1 VGEGNVP
8 RGGYDV
14 VATFTVPEARYGINY
29 VQFMR
34 LARDEPINLQ
44 FNIKPS
50 LSITPAEVIPGSIVT
65 ITGKGF
71 PEEDTGTL
79 TFDSTETDISPTTN
93 KVGTFSAK
101 FTVPDTIAGQHKFVV
116 EMPKMY
122 LDTSSVELTVI
133 PGITLDPEQPDIGTK
148 VTLSG
153 RGFAANSELDIKY
166 DDVSVA
172 NSPATDASGNFSH
185 EFTVPESSE
194 KEHSIVVTDQA
205 GNKATFGLPLE
216 GKAPPKPTPI
226 TPKDQRFGMFGS
238 ETVTFTWSEVSDPSG
253 ITYELE
259 IHDNLNFFPLKPGM
273 KKTGL
278 TQNSC
283 TLTIE
288 PGTYYWRVK
297 AIDGA
302 GNESEWVTSPYAF
315 KVGLFSIWGLVIGI
329 VVFLIVFL
337 LLIRAFFRRL
347 KDYY

>member
-1 VGEGNVP
+1 
-8 RGGYDV
+8 V
-14 VATFTVPEARYGINY
+14 VATFTIPEARYGINY

-34 LARDEPINLQ
+34 LARDEPVNLQ
-44 FNIKPS
+44 FNVKPS
-50 LSITPAEVIPGSIVT
+50 LKVEPTEVIPGTVVT

-71 PEEDTGTL
+71 PGEDTGTL
-79 TFDSTETDISPTTN
+79 TFDSVATDVSPTTN

-101 FTVPDTIAGQHKFVV
+101 FTVPDTIAGEHQFVA

-122 LDTSSVELTVI
+122 LDKSSAKLIVK
-133 PGITLDPEQPDIGTK
+133 PGISLDPELPDIGTK

-153 RGFAANSELDIKY
+153 RGFAGDSAIVIKY
-166 DDVSVA
+166 DDVSIA
-172 NSPATDASGNFSH
+172 NSPSTDASGNFSH
-185 EFTVPESSE
+185 EFTIPESSD
-194 KEHSIVVTDQA
+194 KEHTIVVTDQA

-216 GKAPPKPTPI
+216 GKPPPKPTPI
-226 TPKDQRFGMFGS
+226 APKNQRFGMFGT

-253 ITYELE
+253 IVYEVE

-278 TQNSC
+278 TQNNC
-283 TLTIE
+283 ILTME
-288 PGTYYWRVK
+288 PGTYYWRVR

-302 GNESEWVTSPYAF
+302 GNASEWVTSPYAF

-329 VVFLIVFL
+329 VVFLAIFL
-337 LLIRAFFRRL
+337 LLIRAFFKRL